1 MLHRILL
8 CMEMAQRGSN
18 DCPHEAA
25 LADALGRPCAL
36 IDDPVDCTGLHEHLE
51 VVPPGFFEFFSTIEQ
66 LQVYLLLM
74 SHVYVLAY
82 LSLFFMVTDMPAVI
96 K

>member
-1 MLHRILL
+1 
-8 CMEMAQRGSN
+8 MEMAQRGSN

-36 IDDPVDCTGLHEHLE
+36 IDDPVDCTGLHEHLG
-51 VVPPGFFEFFSTIEQ
+51 VGPPGFFKFFGAIEQ